1 MLVTFRTDAHGDV
14 LMFGDIAVALLK
26 MMGHTGTV
34 PSAIQAADI
43 PAAVARLRQALAAV
57 PPQAPADADDAD
69 DAQDDTVSLAH
80 RAVPLIELLTAAAR
94 AGEDVLWD

>member
-1 MLVTFRTDAHGDV
+1 MTFRTDAHGDV

-26 MMGHTGTV
+26 MIGHTGTV

-43 PAAVARLRQALAAV
+43 PAAVARLRQALAAA
-57 PPQAPADADDAD
+57 PPQVREDAD

-94 AGEDVLWD
+94 AGQDVMWD

>member
-14 LMFGDIAVALLK
+14 VMFGDIAVALLK
-26 MMGHTGTV
+26 MLGHTGTV

-43 PAAVARLRQALAAV
+43 PAAVARLRQALAAA
-57 PPQAPADADDAD
+57 PPQVPEDADDP
-69 DAQDDTVSLAH
+69 QDDTVSLAH

-94 AGEDVLWD
+94 AGQDVLWD

>member
-14 LMFGDIAVALLK
+14 VMFGDIAVALLK

-43 PAAVARLRQALAAV
+43 PAAVARLRQALAAA
-57 PPQAPADADDAD
+57 PPQVPEEAD

-94 AGEDVLWD
+94 AGQDVLWD

>member
-14 LMFGDIAVALLK
+14 VMFGDIAVALLK

-43 PAAVARLRQALAAV
+43 PAAVARLRQALAAA
-57 PPQAPADADDAD
+57 PPQVPEDTD

-94 AGEDVLWD
+94 AGQDVLWD